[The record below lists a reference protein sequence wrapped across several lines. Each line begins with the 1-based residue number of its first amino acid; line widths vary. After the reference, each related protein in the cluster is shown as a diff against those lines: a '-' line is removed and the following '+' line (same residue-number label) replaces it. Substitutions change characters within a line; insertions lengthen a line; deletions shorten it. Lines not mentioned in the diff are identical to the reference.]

1 MKRFFKDLREQATKI
16 INFEKKELLPLA
28 KNKWKN
34 TKKEDFVKYVAN

>member
-28 KNKWKN
+28 KNK
-34 TKKEDFVKYVAN
+34 